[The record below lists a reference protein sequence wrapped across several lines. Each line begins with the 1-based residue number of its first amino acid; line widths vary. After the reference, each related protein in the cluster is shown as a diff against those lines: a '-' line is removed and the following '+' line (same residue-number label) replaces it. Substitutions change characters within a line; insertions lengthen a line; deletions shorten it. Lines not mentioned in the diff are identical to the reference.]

1 MIEKKDT
8 MIKQFFLFHLINYL
22 MYYLL
27 LLTQA
32 LLEIFEAYFGV

>member
-22 MYYLL
+22 IDVLPAFTYASAIGNL
-27 LLTQA
+27 
-32 LLEIFEAYFGV
+32 